1 MASNQNSPVRCEV
14 RCWERYGSP
23 RQKSTPLR
31 GSTFGRTPLRG
42 SPLRGT
48 TVTTPLRTPRLS
60 WAREQSSLQ
69 KWKKSLRE
77 MELSDSAKTIKNIQ
91 TFKNSQ
97 EVIRD
102 QAQKIK
108 VKLRVQ
114 SVCQL
119 LHFLLNRLY
128 SDINSTF
135 FYLTAQA

>member
-1 MASNQNSPVRCEV
+1 MKSSSPVRCSV
-14 RCWERYGSP
+14 RSWEGLGSP
-23 RQKSTPLR
+23 RLQSTPVR
-31 GSTFGRTPLRG
+31 GSQSGRTPLKDPCSRG
-42 SPLRGT
+42 SPLR
-48 TVTTPLRTPRLS
+48 TPLRTTRLS

-128 SDINSTF
+128 LDINSTF